1 MLVLLISMSFSRF
14 LLSADAISGKGG
26 GGEGMQA
33 LASKLVSGKLTFEER
48 PQTRRSFR
56 VNQALDWKKEKVAHV
71 LNGLKPPERSTEGR
85 KASAD
90 RPSHRRK

>member
-1 MLVLLISMSFSRF
+1 MLVLLISVSLSRF
-14 LLSADAISGKGG
+14 LLSADAISVKEPGG
-26 GGEGMQA
+26 GMQA
-33 LASKLVSGKLTFEER
+33 LASKLVSGKPTFEER

-71 LNGLKPPERSTEGR
+71 LNGLKPPERSAEGR

-90 RPSHRRK
+90 RLSRRRK